1 MWYNLLY
8 IEIFKAG
15 DTLNRNIWEGI
26 VNGLDLTNLS
36 IPSVRISDII
46 DIALVAIILYVIL
59 IWIKNTRA
67 WSLFRG
73 LAIILAISLMAYK
86 FHFYTLTWIIERTF
100 SVGVIAL
107 VILFQPELRKALEQ
121 LGTGGWS
128 GMLSGIADVLN
139 VENNTRLNYASINS
153 IVEAC
158 SKMSRERTGA
168 LIIIERNVPAG
179 DFIKTGIK
187 IDSVISTQLLVNI
200 FVDKTP
206 LHDGAVVI
214 QNNRIAAACC
224 ILPVTQTDI
233 KKELG
238 TRHRAA
244 VGASEQ
250 SDAYIII
257 VSEETGAISIAI
269 EGRLKEGI
277 SERELSDILS
287 GLVEGKNLNT
297 IFFKGK
303 GKGKGKKK

>member
-1 MWYNLLY
+1 MIYL
-8 IEIFKAG
+8 ISIDFFKAG
-15 DTLNRNIWEGI
+15 DNLNRNIWESI
-26 VNGLDLTNLS
+26 VNGLDMTNLS
-36 IPSVRISDII
+36 IPSVRLSDII
-46 DIALVAIILYVIL
+46 DIVLVAWVIYIVL

-100 SVGVIAL
+100 SVGIIAL

-121 LGTGGWS
+121 LGTGGWASVFS
-128 GMLSGIADVLN
+128 GLADVLN
-139 VENNTRLNYASINS
+139 VENNTRLNYSSVNS
-153 IVEAC
+153 IVDAC
-158 SKMSRERTGA
+158 AKMAREKTGA
-168 LIIIERNVPAG
+168 LILIERNVPAG
-179 DFIKTGIK
+179 DFIKTGIE
-187 IDSVISTQLLVNI
+187 IDSVISTQLLANI
-200 FVDKTP
+200 FVNKTP

-224 ILPVTQTDI
+224 ILPVTQTDL

-257 VSEETGAISIAI
+257 VSEETGAISIAN
-269 EGRLKEGI
+269 EGRLMENLT
-277 SERELSDILS
+277 ERELSDILNS
-287 GLVEGKNLNT
+287 LVEGKNLNT
-297 IFFKGK
+297 KLFKSKGK
-303 GKGKGKKK
+303 GKGRRK

>member
-1 MWYNLLY
+1 M
-8 IEIFKAG
+8 
-15 DTLNRNIWEGI
+15 NRNIWEGI
-26 VNGLDLTNLS
+26 VNSLDLPNLS
-36 IPSVRISDII
+36 FPSVRITDLI
-46 DIALVAIILYVIL
+46 DIALVAIVIYIVL

-73 LAIILAISLMAYK
+73 LAIILAISLIAYK
-86 FHFYTLTWIIERTF
+86 FHFYTLTWLIERTF
-100 SVGVIAL
+100 SVGIIAL

-121 LGTGGWS
+121 LGTGGWA
-128 GMLSGIADVLN
+128 GVFSGIADVLN
-139 VENNTRLNYASINS
+139 VENNTRLNYTSVNN

-158 SKMSRERTGA
+158 AKMARERTGA
-168 LIIIERNVPAG
+168 LILIERNVPAG
-179 DFIKTGIK
+179 DFIKTGIA
-187 IDSVISTQLLVNI
+187 IDAVISSQLLVNI

-206 LHDGAVVI
+206 LHDAAVVI

-224 ILPVTQTDI
+224 ILPVTQTDL

-257 VSEETGAISIAI
+257 VSEETGAISVAN
-269 EGRLKEGI
+269 EGRLMENL
-277 SERELSDILS
+277 SERELSNILNS
-287 GLVEGKNLNT
+287 LVEGKNLNT
-297 IFFKGK
+297 IFFRGK